1 MDATARTDDHVA
13 ARADA
18 IVAERLRAAAAIEPL
33 PGEATGN
40 GAVELAANLAAGSPH
55 AARFTEEIRAAVRGT
70 ALALEAARPHP
81 GDLWAA
87 AAAAHPDPS
96 VWFEQAV
103 LLGHPTHPL
112 ARSRGALTDDEIRAY
127 APEHGARFALGRYRL
142 PHTVFAPG
150 MRGDADRAGLVPVH
164 PWQARRRGLGEP
176 ETAWPDAAPLMSL
189 RTVSIGACHV
199 KTAVDLQL
207 TSAVRRVSPAAA
219 ANGPDV
225 VAHLGGIAREHGI
238 TLVPETAYLPAGA
251 DGEPDAGLAA
261 ILRPTPAALGHPRTV
276 PLAALA
282 EPCPVTGRPIAAAIA
297 GERLDPWWVAL
308 VDLALAPVRLF
319 EHTGAAL
326 EAHGQNTLIAFD
338 GDTPAGLVY
347 RDYGG
352 IRVPRTG
359 WPPLQGD
366 LQTDDADERLRKF
379 TAALFPTTL
388 TAIVAALAAWTGTDP
403 GRWWRPVDRALAGI
417 GGPAA
422 AELRA
427 KPWTRKATTAM
438 RLADN
443 PTDDIWVQVD
453 NPLADA

>member
-1 MDATARTDDHVA
+1 MDAR

-33 PGEATGN
+33 PGEATGTTTV
-40 GAVELAANLAAGSPH
+40 ALAANLAAGSAY
-55 AARFTEEIRAAVRGT
+55 AARFTEEIAAAVRGT

-81 GDLWAA
+81 ADLWAA
-87 AAAAHPDPS
+87 ATAAHADPS

-127 APEHGARFALGRYRL
+127 APEHRSRFDLGRYRL

-150 MRGDADRAGLVPVH
+150 ARTDMGPDAGLVPVH
-164 PWQARRRGLGEP
+164 PWQAHRRGLGEP
-176 ETAWPDAAPLMSL
+176 DALWHDAAPLMSL
-189 RTVSIGACHV
+189 RTVSIGARHV

-219 ANGPDV
+219 ANGPIV
-225 VAHLGGIAREHGI
+225 VAHLGGQARDHGI
-238 TLVPETAYLPAGA
+238 TLVPETAHLPAGV

-261 ILRPTPAALGHPRTV
+261 IVRPAPAALGHPRAV

-282 EPCPVTGRPIAAAIA
+282 EPCPATGRPIAAALA
-297 GERLDPWWVAL
+297 GDRLDPWWEAL
-308 VDLALAPVRLF
+308 VAIALAPVRLF
-319 EHTGAAL
+319 ADTGAAL

-338 GDTPAGLVY
+338 GDLPTGLVY
-347 RDYGG
+347 RDFGG
-352 IRVPRTG
+352 IRVPRNG
-359 WPPLQGD
+359 WPPLDGD
-366 LQTDDADERLRKF
+366 LQTDDADERLRKL

-388 TAIVAALAAWTGTDP
+388 TALVDMLAAWTGTDP
-403 GRWWRPVDRALAGI
+403 GRWWRTVDRALAGI

-438 RLADN
+438 RLSAN
-443 PTDDIWVQVD
+443 PTDDIWIQVD